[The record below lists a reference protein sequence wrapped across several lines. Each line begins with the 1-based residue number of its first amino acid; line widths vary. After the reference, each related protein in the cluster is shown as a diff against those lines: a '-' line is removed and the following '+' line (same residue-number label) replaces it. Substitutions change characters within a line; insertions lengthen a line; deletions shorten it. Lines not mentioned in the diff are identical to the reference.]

1 MATPG
6 VDLPPSGVP
15 EPEPDPRAG
24 GNDVLALAGSAA
36 PAAAEVPGTGKLA
49 SQVARGIE
57 AEVVRRGWP
66 VGRSLGSE
74 MELRER
80 FGVSR
85 SVLREAVRLVEHHQV
100 ARMRRGPNGGL
111 FVTAPDAGPATRA
124 MVIYLEYVGTTVSDL
139 LQARVLLEPL
149 AAGLAAERITEDGID
164 RLRVALAAEVER
176 LDEPGIGSQDALH
189 VLLGELSGNPV
200 LQLFVDVLAR
210 LTTRYAHTSQ
220 RTPKTRVR
228 AAKIDSHRG
237 HNRVADAV
245 IAGDGALAQTRLTRH
260 LHAVVEWI
268 AENRVR
274 RAARGPVGPVTA
286 PPAGGPR
293 AKLAEVVAA
302 RIQDDIVQRGWPVG
316 AVLGSEAD
324 LLTRYRISRAVL
336 REAVRLLEHH
346 AVARMRRGPGGG
358 LVITRPDPRASIDT
372 MALHL
377 EYRGVTGDDLRV
389 VRDAIEL
396 GVLAA
401 VVERHTDPEVGER
414 LSAAVRWPSQGPT
427 DDPAKHDAFH
437 TELAELSGN
446 PVLALFLRIIT
457 ELFRRHTS
465 VQDQPPPGDAAAAAE
480 VEKFHQR
487 ILDAILAGDTGLA
500 RHRMRRHLEAVTTW
514 WH

>member
-6 VDLPPSGVP
+6 VDVPIDVPLDVPP
-15 EPEPDPRAG
+15 AG
-24 GNDVLALAGSAA
+24 GA
-36 PAAAEVPGTGKLA
+36 PAWAGAADHPDGDAGPAPTGKLA

-66 VGRSLGSE
+66 VGVSLGSE
-74 MELRER
+74 LELRER
-80 FGVSR
+80 YGVSR

-124 MVIYLEYVGTTVSDL
+124 MVIYLEYVGTSVSDL

-149 AAGLAAERITEDGID
+149 AAGLAAERITEDGIA
-164 RLRVALAAEVER
+164 RLRAALATEVER

-200 LQLFVDVLAR
+200 LRLFVDVLAR

-220 RTPKTRVR
+220 RTPRSRVR
-228 AAKIDSHRG
+228 AAKVDSHHG
-237 HNRVADAV
+237 HSRVADAV
-245 IAGDGALAQTRLTRH
+245 IAGEGALAQTRLTRH

-268 AENRVR
+268 DQNRVR
-274 RAARGPVGPVTA
+274 RAPRGPAAPVDAA
-286 PPAGGPR
+286 PVEGPR

-302 RIQDDIVQRGWPVG
+302 RIQDDIAQRGWPVG
-316 AVLGSEAD
+316 AVLGSEAE
-324 LLTRYRISRAVL
+324 LLARYGISRAVL

-358 LVITRPDPRASIDT
+358 LVVTRPDPQASIDT

-377 EYRGVTGDDLRV
+377 EHRGVTRDDLRV

-401 VVERHTDPEVGER
+401 VVERHTDPQVGER
-414 LSAAVRWPSQGPT
+414 LGRAVRWATEGPAG
-427 DDPAKHDAFH
+427 DPAKPDAFH

-457 ELFRRHTS
+457 ELFRRHTA
-465 VQDQPPPGDAAAAAE
+465 VQDQPPPADDAADAE
-480 VEKFHQR
+480 VQKFHQR

-500 RHRMRRHLEAVTTW
+500 RHRMRRHLEAVTSW

>member
-6 VDLPPSGVP
+6 IDLPPGEARP
-15 EPEPDPRAG
+15 TGPPGAG
-24 GNDVLALAGSAA
+24 GVVAVEPA
-36 PAAAEVPGTGKLA
+36 PVEATGTGKLA

-66 VGRSLGSE
+66 VGLSLGSE
-74 MELRER
+74 MDLRER

-111 FVTAPDAGPATRA
+111 FVTAPDTGPATRA

-149 AAGLAAERITEDGID
+149 AAGLAAERITEEGID
-164 RLRVALAAEVER
+164 RLRAALAAEVDR
-176 LDEPGIGSQDALH
+176 LDEPGIRSQDALH
-189 VLLGELSGNPV
+189 VLLAELSGNPV
-200 LQLFVDVLAR
+200 LRLFVDVLTR

-228 AAKIDSHRG
+228 AAKVDSHTE
-237 HNRVADAV
+237 HSAVAAAV
-245 IAGDGALAQTRLTRH
+245 IAGEGARAQTRLTRH
-260 LHAVVEWI
+260 LQAVAAWI

-274 RAARGPVGPVTA
+274 RVPRGPAAPGTAEPATGPVE
-286 PPAGGPR
+286 GPR

-302 RIQDDIVQRGWPVG
+302 RIQDEIAQQGWPVG

-324 LLTRYRISRAVL
+324 LLARYRISRAVL

-358 LVITRPDPRASIDT
+358 LVVTRPDPQASIAT

-377 EYRGVTGDDLRV
+377 EYRKVTRDDLRV
-389 VRDAIEL
+389 VRDAVEL

-401 VVERHTDPEVGER
+401 VVDRHTDPEVGRR
-414 LSAAVRWPSQGPT
+414 LSAAVRWPSEGPA
-427 DDPAKHDAFH
+427 DDPAKPDAFH

-457 ELFRRHTS
+457 ELFRRHTA
-465 VQDQPPPGDAAAAAE
+465 VQDEPPPGDEAAGE

-500 RHRMRRHLEAVTTW
+500 RHRMRRHLEAVTSW

>member
-6 VDLPPSGVP
+6 VDLPPSEVARPAPGPAVP
-15 EPEPDPRAG
+15 
-24 GNDVLALAGSAA
+24 
-36 PAAAEVPGTGKLA
+36 GKLA

-57 AEVVRRGWP
+57 AEVVRQGWP

-149 AAGLAAERITEDGID
+149 AAGLAAERITEEGID
-164 RLRVALAAEVER
+164 RLRAALADEVDR
-176 LDEPGIGSQDALH
+176 LDEPGIRSQDALH
-189 VLLGELSGNPV
+189 VLLAELSGNPA
-200 LQLFVDVLAR
+200 LRLFVDVLTR

-228 AAKIDSHRG
+228 AAKTDSHTE
-237 HNRVADAV
+237 HNAVVGAV
-245 IAGDGALAQTRLTRH
+245 IAGEGARAQTRLTRH
-260 LHAVVEWI
+260 LQAVAAWI

-274 RAARGPVGPVTA
+274 RVPASPGAAEPGPGTVDE
-286 PPAGGPR
+286 PR

-302 RIQDDIVQRGWPVG
+302 RIQDDIARRGWPVG
-316 AVLGSEAD
+316 AVLGSEAE

-377 EYRGVTGDDLRV
+377 EYRGVTRDDLRD
-389 VRDAIEL
+389 VREAIEL

-401 VVERHTDPEVGER
+401 VVDRHTDPEVGER
-414 LSAAVRWPSQGPT
+414 LSAAVRWASEGPAG
-427 DDPAKHDAFH
+427 DPAKPDAFH

-465 VQDQPPPGDAAAAAE
+465 VQEQPPPGDEVAGE

-500 RHRMRRHLEAVTTW
+500 RHRMRRHLEAVTVW